1 MNTLNITLGQLNP
14 TVGDFEGNLKLL
26 QTTLKAAQSQGAH
39 LAVTPELSLCGY
51 YPGDYLLEERFL
63 QGLARAKEALYAMTQ
78 QYPNVALVY
87 GCPLENQGIGKP
99 LYNGLEVVQNGQVLV
114 RYAKQLLPT
123 YNVFDERRHFEPG
136 SEHCILNL
144 GPSENPVRVGF
155 IICED
160 GWSDESPSYLQSP
173 LGQLRKAGAEL
184 VVSINASPSNI
195 NKREQ
200 RHSLFVDNAK
210 RYDMPIVYVNQVGGQ
225 DSLVFDGASFL
236 VEPNAGVVWE
246 CPRFEEAT
254 KTVSFDKASG
264 KFCNLAASKAQAL
277 AQGGLVAQNEYST
290 MEFYFRQI
298 SLGLKDYMR
307 RCGFE
312 KVLVGSSGG
321 IDSALT
327 IAIAALTLGAD
338 KVQAITMPSKYSSTG
353 SVSDSEVLCKNL
365 GVTLQTLPIKGGV
378 NWVVEAFS
386 EFMGYEPQGLALENL
401 QARIRGTLLMTHS
414 NSTGALLLTTGNK
427 SEVSV
432 GYCTLYGDTSGGL
445 NLIGDLYKT
454 EVFELSSYIN
464 QRFGKEL
471 IPQAIIEKAPS
482 AELAPDQKDSDSL
495 PEYPVLDAFLK
506 QFIEG
511 SALSK
516 TELKETQT
524 LLDTLK
530 AQDPAGFE
538 ATRSK
543 VARLI
548 ALSEYK
554 RKQAAPI
561 IRVRGRA
568 FGAGRQVPITA
579 KTTQWI

>member
-1 MNTLNITLGQLNP
+1 MNTLNITIGQINP
-14 TVGDFEGNLKLL
+14 TVGDFAGNLELIEAVL
-26 QTTLKAAQSQGAH
+26 QKAQLDGAH

-63 QGLARAKEALYAMTQ
+63 AGLARAKEALYTMSKR
-78 QYPNVALVY
+78 YPSVALVY
-87 GCPLENQGIGKP
+87 GCPLENFGIGKP
-99 LYNGLEVVQNGQVLV
+99 LQNGLEVVQNGQVLAQ
-114 RYAKQLLPT
+114 YAKQLLPT

-136 SEHCILNL
+136 KDACVLTLSP
-144 GPSENPVRVGF
+144 GSNPVRVGF

-160 GWSDESPSYLQSP
+160 GWFDESRSYKQSP
-173 LGQLRKAGAEL
+173 LGQLQQEKVDL
-184 VVSINASPSNI
+184 VISINASPSNV

-200 RHSLFVDNAK
+200 RHTLFKDNA
-210 RYDMPIVYVNQVGGQ
+210 RNYGLPIVYVNQVGGQ

-236 VEPNAGVVWE
+236 VHPQDGLAWE
-246 CPRFEEAT
+246 CPRFVSAT
-254 KTVSFDKASG
+254 KTVSFDATSG
-264 KFCNLAASKAQAL
+264 RFTHPTQSPSDAL
-277 AQGGLVAQNEYST
+277 KQGGIAEQNELST
-290 MEFYFRQI
+290 MEFYLQQI
-298 SLGLKDYMR
+298 TLGLKDYMR

-327 IAIAALTLGAD
+327 IAIAALALGAD
-338 KVQAITMPSKYSSTG
+338 KVEAITMPSKYSSTG
-353 SVSDSEVLCKNL
+353 SVSDSEVLCQNL
-365 GVTLQTLPIKGGV
+365 GVKLHNLPIGEGV
-378 NWVVEAFS
+378 RWVESASEAH
-386 EFMGYEPQGLALENL
+386 MDYQPQGLAMENL
-401 QARIRGTLLMTHS
+401 QARIRGTLLMTRS

-454 EVFELSSYIN
+454 EVFELSRHIN
-464 QRFGKEL
+464 ARAGREL
-471 IPQAIIEKAPS
+471 IPVAIIEKAPS

-511 SALSK
+511 SALSAK
-516 TELKETQT
+516 EFEETERLLTQLRT
-524 LLDTLK
+524 
-530 AQDPAGFE
+530 QNPQGFE
-538 ATRSK
+538 ATRAK

-548 ALSEYK
+548 AMSEYK

-579 KTTQWI
+579 NTFQWI